1 MFLRVEAILSLS
13 PHLEVKFTPL
23 VEEHLMNLVTDFS
36 NLFSDVEDMM
46 DLDNILAEVS
56 CPYISYNIRS

>member
-1 MFLRVEAILSLS
+1 
-13 PHLEVKFTPL
+13 
-23 VEEHLMNLVTDFS
+23 MNLVTDFS